1 MSDDSLKSIMLDNHD
16 ALMHIGVLR
25 RSGRYP
31 WGSGSNPMQRSK
43 DFLGYVDAMRK
54 KGLTDKEIVDGLNL
68 SSREAGYINA
78 KSDELTTTQLRAA
91 KAISSNMIQ
100 AEKEARAL
108 GLKATGMSNVEIGR
122 EMGINESSVRSLL
135 DPATRERRAQLVGTA
150 NELRKQL
157 ETHEYLDIGVGT
169 ENHMG
174 ITNDKLSKSVAIL
187 QEEGYEVKYIKVK
200 QLGTGQYT
208 TMKVLAPPGTQSKD
222 IYADISKIGS
232 VAAKSEDGG
241 RSYLGIRP
249 IENLKAKRIEVRYA
263 EDGGTDMD
271 GVIEL
276 RRGVSDLDLGQAKY
290 AQVRIGVEGSHY
302 LKGMAVYADDL
313 PAGVDIRFN
322 TNKPKSTPMLGKKD
336 NTVLKEQKKTSEGKI
351 DNDNPFGATI
361 KPGGQ
366 KGALNIVNEEGDWS
380 DWSRS
385 LPSQMLSKQRPELAK
400 EQLERTYAIK
410 REQLN
415 EIESLTNPTVKKKL
429 LQSYSDD
436 LDSSAV
442 HLKAAALPR
451 QSTHVILP
459 IPAMKETEIYA
470 PKYDNGEKVVLVRF
484 PHAGTFEIPEL
495 TVNNKNPSAKSIMQN
510 ARDAV
515 GIHPKVA
522 EQLSGADFD
531 GDTVLVIPNN
541 SRKVTTSPPL
551 AGLKGFEPKVQ
562 YKGYEGMTR
571 MTSRGTQLEMGKISN
586 LITDMTIKDASHAEL
601 ERAVKHSMVVID
613 AEKHGLNYRQSEKD
627 NAISELKAKYQGGSN
642 KGASTLISK
651 ASSEQRVDARKDRP
665 ASMGGAI
672 DPATGKRVYI
682 SKNDSYEDANGK
694 IITRQIKS
702 TKMAETDDA
711 HTLSSGRPIEVIYAD
726 HANRLKGL
734 ANEARKSLVT
744 TKDTKYSPSAKVAH
758 QAEVDSLNTKLNV
771 ALKNAPVERKAQV
784 IANATVQQKRQANP
798 HLDDADLKKISYQAL
813 AEARNRVG
821 AGKTLVDITQAEWNA
836 IQAGA
841 ISANKLEQILNN
853 ADVEQIKKLATP
865 RQATVMTSSK
875 MKLAQNMLNS
885 GYTQA
890 EVAAHLGVP
899 ASTLDSALATEGR

>member
-31 WGSGSNPMQRSK
+31 WGSGANPMQRSR
-43 DFLGYVDAMRK
+43 DFLGYVEAMRK

-68 SSREAGYINA
+68 SSLERGFIKA
-78 KSDELTTTQLRAA
+78 KDDELTTTQLRAA
-91 KAISSNMIQ
+91 KAIANNMVR
-100 AEKEARAL
+100 AEKEARAIK
-108 GLKATGMSNVEIGR
+108 LKEEGMSNIEIGR

-135 DPATRERRAQLVGTA
+135 DPAAKARREQLTNTA
-150 NELRKQL
+150 DVLRKQL
-157 ETHEYLDIGVGT
+157 EKTPYLDIGVGT

-249 IENLKAKRIEVRYA
+249 IENLKADRIKVRYA

-276 RRGVSDLDLGQAKY
+276 RRGVPDLDMGQAKY
-290 AQVRIGVEGSHY
+290 AQVRIGVEGTHY

-313 PAGVDIRFN
+313 PDGVDIRFN
-322 TNKPKSTPMLGKKD
+322 TNKTKDTPMLGKKD
-336 NTVLKEQKKTSEGKI
+336 NTVLKEQKKTSDGKI
-351 DNDNPFGATI
+351 DKDNPFGATI

-385 LPSQMLSKQRPELAK
+385 LPSQMLSKQRPEVAK
-400 EQLERTYAIK
+400 EQLDLTYTIK
-410 REQLN
+410 RDQLN
-415 EIESLTNPTVKKKL
+415 EIEALTNPTVKKKL
-429 LQSYSDD
+429 LQSYADD

-451 QSTHVILP
+451 QGTHVILP

-470 PKYDNGEKVVLVRF
+470 PKYNDGEKVALVRF

-495 TVNNKNPSAKSIMQN
+495 TVNNKNRTAKSIMQN

-551 AGLKGFEPKVQ
+551 AGLKGFEPKIQ

-571 MTSRGTQLEMGKISN
+571 MNPRGTQLEMGKISN

-613 AEKHGLNYRQSEKD
+613 AEKHGLNYKQSEKD

-642 KGASTLISK
+642 KGASTLISR
-651 ASSEQRVDARKDRP
+651 ASSEQRVDDRKLRP
-665 ASMGGAI
+665 ASQGGGI
-672 DPATGKRVYI
+672 DRVSGKLFYFPKENYYQDKDGNTVTRKI
-682 SKNDSYEDANGK
+682 S
-694 IITRQIKS
+694 S

-744 TKDTKYSPSAKVAH
+744 TKDTKYSPSAKVAY
-758 QAEVDSLNTKLNV
+758 QSEVDSLNTKLNV
-771 ALKNAPVERKAQV
+771 ALKNAPIERKAQV

-798 HLDDADLKKISYQAL
+798 HLDEADLKKISYQAL

-821 AGKTLVDITQAEWNA
+821 AGKTLVDITPSEWNA

-841 ISANKLEQILNN
+841 ISANKLEKILNN
-853 ADVEQIKKLATP
+853 ADVDQIKKLATP
-865 RQATVMTSSK
+865 RTATVMTGAK
-875 MKLAQNMLNS
+875 MRAAKSMLAR

>member
-1 MSDDSLKSIMLDNHD
+1 MSDDSLKAAMLENHD
-16 ALMHIGVLR
+16 LLMHIGVLR

-31 WGSGSNPMQRSK
+31 WGSGKNPMQRNK
-43 DFLGYVDAMRK
+43 DFLGYVDEMRK
-54 KGLTDKEIVDGLNL
+54 KGLTDKDIVDGLNL
-68 SSREAGYINA
+68 TSKEQGFI
-78 KSDELTTTQLRAA
+78 KSKADELTTTQLRAA
-91 KAISSNMIQ
+91 KAIANNAVR
-100 AEKEARAL
+100 AEKEARAMQ
-108 GLKATGMSNVEIGR
+108 LKATGMSNIEIGR

-135 DPATRERRAQLVGTA
+135 DPASKARREQLTGTA
-150 NELRKQL
+150 DMLRRQL
-157 ETHEYLDIGVGT
+157 DKHAYLDIGVGT
-169 ENHMG
+169 ENHLG
-174 ITNDKLSKSVAIL
+174 ITNDKLAKSVAIL

-208 TMKVLAPPGTQSKD
+208 TLKVLAPPGTQSKD
-222 IYADISKIGS
+222 IYADISKIGY
-232 VAAKSEDGG
+232 VSEHSNDGG

-249 IENLKAKRIEVRYA
+249 IENLSSKRLQVRYA

-271 GVIEL
+271 GVMEI
-276 RRGVSDLDLGQAKY
+276 RRGVKDLDMGSAKY
-290 AQVRIGVEGSHY
+290 AQVRIGVDGTHY
-302 LKGMAVYADDL
+302 LKGMAIYADDL
-313 PAGVDIRFN
+313 PPGVDIRFN
-322 TNKPKSTPMLGKKD
+322 TNKPKGTPVLGDKD
-336 NTVLKEQKKTSEGKI
+336 NSVLKLQKKTSDGKI
-351 DNDNPFGATI
+351 DADNPFGATI

-380 DWSRS
+380 EWSRS
-385 LPSQMLSKQRPELAK
+385 LASQMLSKQAPALAK
-400 EQLERTYAIK
+400 EQLDLTYKIK

-429 LQSYSDD
+429 LESYADD

-451 QSTHVILP
+451 QATHVILP
-459 IPAMKETEIYA
+459 VTSMNEKEIYA
-470 PKYDNGEKVVLVRF
+470 PKYNNGDKVVLVRY

-495 TVNNKNPSAKSIMQN
+495 TVNNKNAKAKSVMQN

-541 SRKVTTSPPL
+541 SRKIKTAPPL
-551 AGLKGFEPKVQ
+551 EGLKNFEPKVQ
-562 YKGYEGMTR
+562 YKGYEGMKR
-571 MTSRGTQLEMGKISN
+571 MSSRETQLEMGKISN
-586 LITDMTIKDASHAEL
+586 LITDMNLKDASLAEL

-627 NAISELKAKYQGGSN
+627 NAISELKAKYQGGPT

-651 ASSEQRVDARKDRP
+651 ASSEQRVDSRKPRP
-665 ASMGGAI
+665 ASQGGPI
-672 DPATGKRVYI
+672 DPLTGKKVYV
-682 SKNDSYEDANGK
+682 SKDDSYVDANGNTVVRK
-694 IITRQIKS
+694 IKS

-711 HTLSSGRPIEVIYAD
+711 HTLSSGLPMEVIYAD

-734 ANEARKSLVT
+734 ANEARKSWVS
-744 TKDTKYSPSAKVAH
+744 TKDTKYSPTAKVAY
-758 QAEVDSLNTKLNV
+758 QKDVDSLNTKLNI
-771 ALKNAPVERKAQV
+771 ALMNAPLERKAQV
-784 IANATVQQKRQANP
+784 IANATVQQKSRANP
-798 HLDDADLKKISYQAL
+798 HLDDADLKKISFQAL

-821 AGKTLVDITQAEWNA
+821 AGKTLVDITPSEWAA

-841 ISANKLEQILNN
+841 ISANKLEKILNN
-853 ADVEQIKKLATP
+853 ADVDTIKKLATP
-865 RQATVMTSSK
+865 RQATVMTSAK
-875 MKLAQNMLNS
+875 MNVAKSMLAR

-899 ASTLDSALATEGR
+899 ASTLDSALER

>member
-1 MSDDSLKSIMLDNHD
+1 MTDETLKSILMDNHD
-16 ALMHIGVLR
+16 TLMHIGVLR

-31 WGSGSNPMQRSK
+31 WGSGANPMQRSR
-43 DFLGYVDAMRK
+43 DFLGYVDEMRK

-68 SSREAGYINA
+68 SSREAGFINA
-78 KSDELTTTQLRAA
+78 RSDELTTTQLRAA
-91 KAISSNMIQ
+91 KAISNNMIR
-100 AEKEARAL
+100 AEKESRAMQL
-108 GLKATGMSNVEIGR
+108 AATGMSNVEIGR
-122 EMGINESSVRSLL
+122 EMKINESSVRSLL
-135 DPATRERRAQLVGTA
+135 DPAAKARREQLTSTA
-150 NELRKQL
+150 DQLRGLL
-157 ETHEYLDIGVGT
+157 EKTPYLDIGVGT

-174 ITNDKLSKSVAIL
+174 ITNDKLAKSVAIL
-187 QEEGYEVKYIKVK
+187 QEEGYEVKYVKVK

-208 TMKVLAPPGTQSKD
+208 TMKVLAPPGTQTKD
-222 IYADISKIGS
+222 IYADVSKIGS

-249 IENLKAKRIEVRYA
+249 IENLKVSRVQVRYA
-263 EDGGTDMD
+263 EDGGTDRD

-276 RRGVSDLDLGQAKY
+276 RRGVSDLDMGNAKY
-290 AQVRIGVEGSHY
+290 AQVRIGVEGTHY
-302 LKGMAVYADDL
+302 IKGMAVYADDL

-322 TNKPKSTPMLGKKD
+322 TNKPKGTPVLGTKD
-336 NTVLKEQKKTSEGKI
+336 NSVLKEQKKTSDGKI
-351 DNDNPFGATI
+351 DKDNPFGATI

-385 LPSQMLSKQRPELAK
+385 LPSQMLSKQRPEIAK
-400 EQLERTYAIK
+400 EQLDLTYAIK

-429 LQSYSDD
+429 LQSYADD

-451 QSTHVILP
+451 QGTHVILP
-459 IPAMKETEIYA
+459 IPSMKPTEIYA
-470 PKYDNGEKVVLVRF
+470 PKYENGEKVVLVRF

-495 TVNNKNPSAKSIMQN
+495 TVNNKSLSAKKIMQN

-541 SRKVTTSPPL
+541 SRKVTATPPL
-551 AGLKGFEPKVQ
+551 AGLRNFEPRTQ
-562 YKGYEGMTR
+562 YKGYEGMQR
-571 MTSRGTQLEMGKISN
+571 MTSRQTQLEMGKISN
-586 LITDMTIKDASHAEL
+586 LITDMTIKDATHAEL

-613 AEKHGLNYRQSEKD
+613 AEKHGLNFRQSEKD
-627 NAISELKAKYQGGSN
+627 NAISELKRKYQGGPTS
-642 KGASTLISK
+642 GASTLISR
-651 ASSEQRVDARKDRP
+651 ASSEMRVPTRKDRP
-665 ASMGGAI
+665 ASMGGPI
-672 DPATGKRVYI
+672 DPKTGQRVYVD
-682 SKNDSYEDANGK
+682 KDDSFVNAQGQTVK
-694 IITRQIKS
+694 PKMSS
-702 TKMAETDDA
+702 TKMAETNDA

-734 ANEARKSLVT
+734 ANEARKDLIK
-744 TKDTKYSPSAKVAH
+744 TKDTKYSPNAKVVH
-758 QAEVDSLNTKLNV
+758 QDSVDSLNKKLNV
-771 ALKNAPVERKAQV
+771 ALMNAPIERKAQV
-784 IANATVQQKRQANP
+784 IANATVQQKRQAQP
-798 HLDDADLKKISYQAL
+798 HLDEADLKKISYQAL

-821 AGKTLVDITQAEWNA
+821 AGKTLVDITPSEWNA

-853 ADVEQIKKLATP
+853 ADVEQIKQLATP
-865 RQATVMTSSK
+865 RTATVMTSARVNAAKS
-875 MKLAQNMLNS
+875 MLAR

-899 ASTLDSALATEGR
+899 ASTLDSALER